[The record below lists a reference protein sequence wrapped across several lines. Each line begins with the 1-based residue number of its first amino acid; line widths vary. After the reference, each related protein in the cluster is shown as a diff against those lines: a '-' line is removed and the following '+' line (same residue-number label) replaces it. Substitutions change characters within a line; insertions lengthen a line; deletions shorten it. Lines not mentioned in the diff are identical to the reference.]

1 MRERRRL
8 EGLDFFRIIAALFVV
23 AIHIS
28 PLASFSANADFIF
41 TRIIARCAV
50 PFFLM
55 VTGYFILPQYIFN
68 KSKNYKRLFRFLKK
82 SLYLY
87 ITAVILYLPINL
99 YAGHFNDAKI
109 SDIFCMLIFD
119 GTFYHLWYLP
129 ASMLGM
135 IIVFLLGRRLPFGA
149 VMGICLI
156 LYFIGLAGDSYYG
169 LIAGFPP
176 VSAAYDKMFSISS
189 YTRNGIFYAPV
200 FLAMG
205 AGIKHNTRS
214 YDRESDYSYSIIKRH
229 AVNRLGFILSLTI
242 MVIEGMLL
250 HGFNMQRHDSMY
262 IALLPCMFF
271 LFQLI
276 LEIKS
281 IPLPNT
287 LGQHMRI
294 RIRYH
299 MLSMW
304 IYLIHPLMIIAV
316 RGIAKL
322 THLENILVDNS
333 LIHYAAV
340 CILSCAVSLLFESLI
355 QSLNSIPMTRV
366 RTK

>member
-1 MRERRRL
+1 MMERRRL

-23 AIHIS
+23 AIHTS
-28 PLASFSANADFIF
+28 PFASFSANADFIF

-55 VTGYFILPQYIFN
+55 ITGYFTLPQYLFD
-68 KSKNYKRLFRFLKK
+68 KSGDLHRLFRFLQK

-99 YAGHFNDAKI
+99 YAGHFNDVKI
-109 SDIFCMLIFD
+109 SDILRMLVFD

-129 ASMLGM
+129 ASMLGI
-135 IIVFLLGRRLPFGA
+135 IIVFFLSCRLPFRA

-169 LIAGFPP
+169 LVVGFPP
-176 VSAAYDKMFSISS
+176 VCAAYDKMFNIFS

-214 YDRESDYSYSIIKRH
+214 YDREPDYNYNIIKRH
-229 AVNRLGFILSLTI
+229 AVNRLGFILSLTV
-242 MVIEGMLL
+242 MLIEGMLL

-276 LEIKS
+276 LGIKS
-281 IPLPNT
+281 IHLPNT
-287 LGQHMRI
+287 LGQHHRF

-304 IYLIHPLMIIAV
+304 LYIIHPLMIIAIH
-316 RGIAKL
+316 GIAKL
-322 THLENILVDNS
+322 THLGNILVDNS
-333 LIHYAAV
+333 LIHYIAV
-340 CILSCAVSLLFESLI
+340 CIFSCAVSLIFEIFL
-355 QSLNSIPMTRV
+355 QG
-366 RTK
+366 RTFACTKKEERG